1 MVMKWT
7 EEAEAAIQK
16 VPFFV
21 RKKVRKRV
29 EGEAAKAGKN
39 QVTLAGVKS
48 TQARFLSK
56 MSSEIKGYQVETCF
70 GSGGC
75 PNRVHSGDGLLE
87 KIETLLKEADLL
99 SLLKERVKGDLK
111 FHHEFR
117 VAIAEC
123 PNACSQPQIK
133 GVGIIAAALPRVT
146 EAPCTGCG
154 ACVTACKENAIEL
167 AGEPELSRIA
177 FDYCLM
183 CGQCIQACPSRTL
196 MEESKGYRVQLG
208 GRLGRHPRLAME
220 MPGIYTE
227 GEVLAIL
234 GNCIRFFK
242 ERSLHGERFSHLLT
256 EADFQQMV
264 PCREALYKGE
274 PSP

>member
-1 MVMKWT
+1 MKWT
-7 EEAEAAIQK
+7 EEAETAIRK

-29 EGEAAKAGKN
+29 EGEAGKAGKD
-39 QVTLAGVKS
+39 QVTLAQVKS

-56 MSSEIKGYQVETCF
+56 MGSEIKGFQVETCF

-75 PNRVHSGDGLLE
+75 SNRVHAGEGLLS

-99 SLLKERVKGDLK
+99 SFLKKRVKGDLK

-133 GVGIIAAALPRVT
+133 GVGILAAVLPRVT
-146 EAPCTGCG
+146 DAPCTGCG

-167 AGEPELSRIA
+167 AGEPEQPRIA
-177 FDYCLM
+177 FDHCLM
-183 CGQCIQACPSRTL
+183 CGQCIKACPSRTI
-196 MEESKGYRVQLG
+196 MEGSKGYRVLLG
-208 GRLGRHPRLAME
+208 GRLGRHP
-220 MPGIYTE
+220 
-227 GEVLAIL
+227 
-234 GNCIRFFK
+234 
-242 ERSLHGERFSHLLT
+242 
-256 EADFQQMV
+256 V
-264 PCREALYKGE
+264 PF
-274 PSP
+274 

>member
-1 MVMKWT
+1 MKWT
-7 EEAEAAIQK
+7 EEAEAAIRK

-29 EGEAAKAGKN
+29 EGEAGKAGKD
-39 QVTLAGVKS
+39 QVTLAQVKN

-56 MSSEIKGYQVETCF
+56 MGSEIRGFQVETCF

-75 PNRVHSGDGLLE
+75 PNRVHAGEGLLS

-99 SLLKERVKGDLK
+99 SFLKQRVKGDLK

-133 GVGIIAAALPRVT
+133 GVGILAAMLPRVT
-146 EAPCTGCG
+146 DEPCTGCG

-167 AGEPELSRIA
+167 AGEPESPGIA
-177 FDYCLM
+177 FDRCLM
-183 CGQCIQACPSRTL
+183 CGHCIKACPSGTL
-196 MEESKGYRVQLG
+196 MEGKRGYRVQLG

-220 MPGIYTE
+220 LPGLHTE
-227 GEVLAIL
+227 EEVLAIV

-242 ERSLHGERFSHLLT
+242 EKSHHGERFSHLLT
-256 EADFQQMV
+256 EADVQQMV
-264 PCREALYKGE
+264 PGPQE
-274 PSP
+274 PL

>member
-29 EGEAAKAGKN
+29 EGEAAGAGKE
-39 QVTLAGVKS
+39 QVTLAGVKR

-70 GSGGC
+70 ASGGC
-75 PNRVHSGDGLLE
+75 PNRVHSGDGLLG

-133 GVGIIAAALPRVT
+133 GVGIIAAVLPRVT
-146 EAPCTGCG
+146 EEPCTGCG
-154 ACVTACKENAIEL
+154 ACVTACQENAIEL
-167 AGEPELSRIA
+167 AGEPEQPVIA
-177 FDYCLM
+177 FDRCLM
-183 CGQCIQACPSRTL
+183 CGHCIKACPSHTL
-196 MEESKGYRVQLG
+196 LEGSKGYRVQLG

-220 MPGIYTE
+220 IPGIYTE
-227 GEVLAIL
+227 EEVLAIVEK
-234 GNCIRFFK
+234 CIRFFK
-242 ERSLHGERFSHLLT
+242 EKSLHGERFSHLLT
-256 EADFQQMV
+256 EADFQKMV
-264 PCREALYKGE
+264 PCR
-274 PSP
+274 